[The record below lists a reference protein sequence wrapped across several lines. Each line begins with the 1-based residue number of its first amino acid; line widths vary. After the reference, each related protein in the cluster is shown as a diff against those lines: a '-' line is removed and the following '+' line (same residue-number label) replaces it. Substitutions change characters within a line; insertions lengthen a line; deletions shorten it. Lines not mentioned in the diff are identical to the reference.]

1 MRLSGLSAL
10 HFLLLFFF
18 YEKISYA
25 PKAPKAQRHNQAKA
39 QNAASKQ
46 KKKMRLKL
54 SRRKKSHL
62 FAYLHFCAFCTR
74 EEKKI
79 EKREKSPQCKCTKYR
94 CPYN

>member
-1 MRLSGLSAL
+1 MRLLGLSTL
-10 HFLLLFFF
+10 YFLLLFFF

-39 QNAASKQ
+39 QNAASEQK
-46 KKKMRLKL
+46 KKKMRLKV
-54 SRRKKSHL
+54 SRGKKSHL

-79 EKREKSPQCKCTKYR
+79 EKREKP
-94 CPYN
+94 P